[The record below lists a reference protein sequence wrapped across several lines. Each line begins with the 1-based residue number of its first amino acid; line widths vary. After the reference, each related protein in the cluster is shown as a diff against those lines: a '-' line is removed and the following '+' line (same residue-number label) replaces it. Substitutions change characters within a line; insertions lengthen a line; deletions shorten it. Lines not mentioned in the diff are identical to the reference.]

1 MVYITWMVIG
11 ILAENQASAEIIGM
25 PFFMVIFLAGTLA
38 KMNNIA
44 GMAANFLPNYNMQVL
59 PGRIFTNEP
68 LNINFAYN
76 ILVILLWIII
86 GAGIFVYA
94 YKKKTDSIISL
105 F

>member
-1 MVYITWMVIG
+1 
-11 ILAENQASAEIIGM
+11 
-25 PFFMVIFLAGTLA
+25 
-38 KMNNIA
+38 
-44 GMAANFLPNYNMQVL
+44 MQIL

-105 F
+105 FLIVT

>member
-1 MVYITWMVIG
+1 
-11 ILAENQASAEIIGM
+11 
-25 PFFMVIFLAGTLA
+25 MVIFLAGTLA

-76 ILVILLWIII
+76 ILVILL
-86 GAGIFVYA
+86 
-94 YKKKTDSIISL
+94 
-105 F
+105 

>member
-1 MVYITWMVIG
+1 
-11 ILAENQASAEIIGM
+11 M

-44 GMAANFLPNYNMQVL
+44 GMAAKFLPNYNMQVL

-105 F
+105 FLIVT